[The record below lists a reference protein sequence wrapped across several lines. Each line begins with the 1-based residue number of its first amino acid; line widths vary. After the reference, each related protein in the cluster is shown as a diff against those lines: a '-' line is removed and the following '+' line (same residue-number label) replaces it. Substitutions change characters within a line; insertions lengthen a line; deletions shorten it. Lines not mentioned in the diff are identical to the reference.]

1 MMVKSHRIAEPCSLQ
16 CFPLLAC
23 ILEIN
28 KSEGHPVFVCGTE
41 KEEGS
46 DPLCIVSQSRTQISQ
61 QCQSQILNIHEDV
74 GGCPE

>member
-1 MMVKSHRIAEPCSLQ
+1 M
-16 CFPLLAC
+16 
-23 ILEIN
+23 
-28 KSEGHPVFVCGTE
+28 FVCGRE
-41 KEEGS
+41 REGDKGG